1 MRFKTL
7 VLALAFLMPSV
18 YAEGVRFARVVEVST
33 IEREVEYMDRRQVC
47 EPVSIPIMQQVPIY
61 GIQTYGWGWHA
72 THQQVI
78 IGYNSVV
85 SGFQSSERCVTER
98 IPSMRIEISGY
109 RVTYELDNRTKT
121 VIMRNRP
128 GDHVRIVT
136 STRVE

>member
-1 MRFKTL
+1 MKFKSL
-7 VLALAFLMPSV
+7 VLALSFIALPTI
-18 YAEGVRFARVVEVST
+18 AQDVRLARVLEVSA
-33 IEREVEYMDRRQVC
+33 IEREVEYLDRRQVC
-47 EPVSIPIMQQVPIY
+47 EPVSIPLMQQVPIY

-109 RVTYELDNRTKT
+109 RVTYELDKRTKT